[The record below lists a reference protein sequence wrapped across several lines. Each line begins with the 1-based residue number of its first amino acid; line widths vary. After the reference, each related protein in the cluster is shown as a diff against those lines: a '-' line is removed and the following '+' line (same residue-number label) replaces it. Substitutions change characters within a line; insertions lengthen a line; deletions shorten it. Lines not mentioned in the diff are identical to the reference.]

1 MIGCENMIEEKTNKK
16 KQIIMSILVASLV
29 LIITGVTYAVFS
41 YSNSSI
47 NNNNTIK
54 SGQVTMTYSEQS
66 NSYIVENALP
76 KKDAEGMNENNYFE
90 FTVTSSA
97 KTNATD
103 TVGIQIPYEINLSS
117 KAIEEGKQQLQW
129 MENIKL
135 WS

>member
-1 MIGCENMIEEKTNKK
+1 MIEEKTNKK

-54 SGQVTMTYSEQS
+54 SGQVTMTYIEQS
-66 NSYIVENALP
+66 NSYVLDKALP
-76 KKDAEGMNENNYFE
+76 KHDAEGMNDPNYFE

-117 KAIEEGKQQLQW
+117 KAIEEGKQQLQE
-129 MENIKL
+129 ENIANAEYTE
-135 WS
+135 SD